1 MSPTL
6 DEDVALSVCNVAL
19 NLDIANVDARW
30 LQG

>member
-6 DEDVALSVCNVAL
+6 DENVALSVCAVAL